1 MRWMLVLLVLIPA
14 ALLAKPQPAP
24 AQAAVAAYPWCLQY
38 VLQGT
43 GKRNC
48 YYSTREQCLYDA
60 RPIGGYCIQSPYYG
74 RPQPPGFA
82 GPEALSPGAP
92 YYHGPEARHSAEPT
106 GAPQRPP
113 AHRRHHHHS

>member
-92 YYHGPEARHSAEPT
+92 YHGPEARYSAEPT